1 MEGAVAYIE
10 VQRLNA
16 RIKQLE
22 DENAELKK
30 KLETSTAERL
40 GFRSVSFGSPFME
53 DPVASPTCVPRSGRV
68 WKEYPNP
75 NWRVEGI

>member
-1 MEGAVAYIE
+1 MEGSVAYYE
-10 VQRLNA
+10 VSKLHS

-22 DENAELKK
+22 EENAELKK

-53 DPVASPTCVPRSGRV
+53 DPVASPTCVPRGAV
-68 WKEYPNP
+68 WKPHPNP

>member
-1 MEGAVAYIE
+1 MEGAVSFYE
-10 VQRLNA
+10 MNKLYNRVRE
-16 RIKQLE
+16 LE
-22 DENAELKK
+22 AENAELKK

-53 DPVASPTCVPRSGRV
+53 DPLPSPTCVPRGAV
-68 WKEYPNP
+68 WKEPKNL

>member
-1 MEGAVAYIE
+1 MEGSIAYYE
-10 VQRLNA
+10 VSKLHS

-22 DENAELKK
+22 EENAELKK

-53 DPVASPTCVPRSGRV
+53 DPIPSPTCVPRDAV
-68 WKEYPNP
+68 WKPHPNP